1 MKQATIGIISLGCP
15 RNLVDSQNL
24 LGSFQAKGYKIV
36 DIQKADI
43 GLVNTCSFIEDAKK
57 ESIDAILDLV
67 ALKKEGRLKKII
79 VAGCLS
85 QRYKEALLPQLKE
98 VDAFI
103 GTRGLGNEADK
114 SYNLIPRH
122 IAYLKISE
130 GCNHPCTFC
139 VIPKIKG
146 KLQSRAMEALLEE
159 AQGLEAKGISE
170 LNIIGQDISHYGL
183 DIYKKARLSL
193 LLRGMCASL
202 KKIHWIRLL
211 YLHPNHVTD
220 GLIDVIANEE
230 KICKYV
236 DVPLQHISSRVLKA
250 MKRQT
255 TTKRILHF
263 LSRLRKKIP
272 GVALRT
278 SLIVGFPGETEK
290 EFKQLLSFVKE
301 QKFERLG
308 VFKYSREE
316 GTPAYEYAGQIPQR
330 LKAERFKALMQLQ
343 QRISLE
349 FNRKLIGREFEVL
362 IDGKSSGARYCGRL
376 AIDAPE
382 VDGAVYVSAD
392 RELKPGEFVRVKITD
407 AYEYD
412 VAGRHIPLT
421 QEQKKSA

>member
-1 MKQATIGIISLGCP
+1 M
-15 RNLVDSQNL
+15 
-24 LGSFQAKGYKIV
+24 
-36 DIQKADI
+36 
-43 GLVNTCSFIEDAKK
+43 
-57 ESIDAILDLV
+57 
-67 ALKKEGRLKKII
+67 
-79 VAGCLS
+79 
-85 QRYKEALLPQLKE
+85 
-98 VDAFI
+98 
-103 GTRGLGNEADK
+103 
-114 SYNLIPRH
+114 
-122 IAYLKISE
+122 
-130 GCNHPCTFC
+130 
-139 VIPKIKG
+139 
-146 KLQSRAMEALLEE
+146 
-159 AQGLEAKGISE
+159 
-170 LNIIGQDISHYGL
+170 GQDISHYGL

-316 GTPAYEYAGQIPQR
+316 GTPAYRYAGQIPQR

-349 FNRKLIGREFEVL
+349 FNRKLIGKEFEVL
-362 IDGKSSGARYCGRL
+362 IDGKDSGTRYWGRL

-392 RELKPGEFVRVKITD
+392 RELRPGEFVKVKITD

-412 VAGRHIPLT
+412 IAGSVVVERKNR
-421 QEQKKSA
+421 KKNV